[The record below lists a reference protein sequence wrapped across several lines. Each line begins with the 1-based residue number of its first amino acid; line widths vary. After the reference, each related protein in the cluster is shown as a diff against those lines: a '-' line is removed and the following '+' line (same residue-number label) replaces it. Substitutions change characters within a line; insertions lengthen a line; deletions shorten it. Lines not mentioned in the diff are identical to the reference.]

1 MSRPRTVHHE
11 RARISAVLMVEVS
24 EVPERAVL
32 PDKSPPERLS
42 FQASA
47 VLAWISRRGPE
58 MTL

>member
-1 MSRPRTVHHE
+1 
-11 RARISAVLMVEVS
+11 MVEVS